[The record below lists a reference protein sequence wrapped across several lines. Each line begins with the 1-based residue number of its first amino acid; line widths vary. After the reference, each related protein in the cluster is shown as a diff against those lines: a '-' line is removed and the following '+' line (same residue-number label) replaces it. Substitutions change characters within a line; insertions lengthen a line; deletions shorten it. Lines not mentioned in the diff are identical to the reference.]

1 MNSKKYID
9 HKLKLPEFTLENR
22 EMILFDLLEGNFS
35 PADAEKVR
43 CFIEQNEDWQQEW
56 TLMEACVLEP
66 EEEVIFMN
74 KAALLKSEDEAL
86 PVIIPMKRYYWVAA
100 ASMIFLVSW
109 IVFNRE
115 ETRPVQ
121 QDWTAKTPIKQ
132 LDSGQSVSTIPN
144 VVIEPTKSTPVKTLE
159 EPQTPAPQ
167 IQPKPTQIVSSK
179 NNPELHD
186 IVRRSP
192 AIPHENVPA
201 IAQVLPVELVMAP
214 AILEEQAPEVG
225 WTFSN
230 AKSKLK
236 EEWNNLLEP
245 YSHPK
250 LTFKRGVSKNNPVLW
265 VTLSTQAYEANAA
278 FVLKTN
284 HQNP

>member
-1 MNSKKYID
+1 MNSNKNMDTKV
-9 HKLKLPEFTLENR
+9 KLPEFTLENR

-35 PADAEKVR
+35 PAEAEKVR
-43 CFIEQNEDWQQEW
+43 YFIEQNEDWQQEW
-56 TLMEACVLEP
+56 MLMESCVLAP
-66 EEEVIFMN
+66 DEEVVFMN
-74 KAALLKSEDEAL
+74 KAALLKSEDEAV

-100 ASMIFLVSW
+100 ASIIFLVSW

-121 QDWTAKTPIKQ
+121 QDWTAKTPIEKP
-132 LDSGQSVSTIPN
+132 DSSQSVPTIPN
-144 VVIEPTKSTPVKTLE
+144 VVIETPKSTPAKTLE

-167 IQPKPTQIVSSK
+167 IRPMLTRIVSSK
-179 NNPELHD
+179 NDPELND

-192 AIPHENVPA
+192 AISQEKTPTV
-201 IAQVLPVELVMAP
+201 AQMLPVEPVMAP
-214 AILEEQAPEVG
+214 AIVEEQAPEVA
-225 WTFSN
+225 WTISY

-236 EEWNNLLEP
+236 EEWNNLLQP

-250 LTFKRGVSKNNPVLW
+250 LTFKRGVSKNNPVVW

>member
-1 MNSKKYID
+1 MNSKKNMD
-9 HKLKLPEFTLENR
+9 TKVKLPEFTLENR

-35 PADAEKVR
+35 PADAEKVKY
-43 CFIEQNEDWQQEW
+43 FIEQNEDWQQEW
-56 TLMEACVLEP
+56 ALMESCVLEP
-66 EEEVIFMN
+66 DEEVVFMN
-74 KAALLKSEDEAL
+74 KAALLKSEDEAV

-100 ASMIFLVSW
+100 ASIIFLVSW

-121 QDWTAKTPIKQ
+121 QDWTVKTPTEKT
-132 LDSGQSVSTIPN
+132 DSVQSVPTIPN
-144 VVIEPTKSTPVKTLE
+144 VVIETPKSTPVKIFE
-159 EPQTPAPQ
+159 EPQIPAPQ
-167 IQPKPTQIVSSK
+167 IQPNTTRIVSSK
-179 NNPELHD
+179 NDPELND

-192 AIPHENVPA
+192 SIPHENVPA
-201 IAQVLPVELVMAP
+201 IARVLPVEPVVAP
-214 AILEEQAPEVG
+214 AIVEEQAPEVG
-225 WTFSN
+225 WTISN
-230 AKSKLK
+230 ARSKLK
-236 EEWNNLLEP
+236 EELNNLLEP

-250 LTFKRGVSKNNPVLW
+250 LTFKRGVSKNNPVVW